1 MIAQWMGF
9 EHLRGTARKH
19 CRKCK
24 CRSHSLL
31 SKDNALVNT
40 VVFNCRRFNQYP
52 RSQAKS
58 LWSHSVLVFSECHCL
73 LFSEILY
80 IFLES
85 DNFPEIWYFLK
96 IWCFLSFCKYSK
108 IGEFFP
114 TKSESS
120 SKSRILQNLKLAK
133 KKSWKSS
140 GQVVCPW
147 HFDNK
152 SQEQAPT
159 STRGYSTTRLLNHY
173 SYPTRKIFLLEQ
185 VVGSLESS
193 PFVRIFFRYSV
204 LLWTHVSHP
213 FITTM
218 FISLYHWIH
227 ELVFHVVLQGLCWT
241 IAFLLVYMHRR
252 QCKLSVLTISKIP
265 RTLGGLASQYSGWQ
279 ELFSYLHFSQ
289 SNLLFP
295 SNVSFSFKISFAT
308 KKVFVGWANQ
318 AQFLATLLL

>member
-114 TKSESS
+114 KNL
-120 SKSRILQNLKLAK
+120 RVLQNLEFYKIWNSPK
-133 KKSWKSS
+133 KI
-140 GQVVCPW
+140 
-147 HFDNK
+147 
-152 SQEQAPT
+152 
-159 STRGYSTTRLLNHY
+159 L
-173 SYPTRKIFLLEQ
+173 KIFRSGCMSLALWQQ
-185 VVGSLESS
+185 VSGAGSNEYSRVLNYS
-193 PFVRIFFRYSV
+193 PFKSLLVPYSENFSSRASSRVVRIF
-204 LLWTHVSHP
+204 
-213 FITTM
+213 
-218 FISLYHWIH
+218 
-227 ELVFHVVLQGLCWT
+227 
-241 IAFLLVYMHRR
+241 AFC
-252 QCKLSVLTISKIP
+252 QN
-265 RTLGGLASQYSGWQ
+265 
-279 ELFSYLHFSQ
+279 FF
-289 SNLLFP
+289 
-295 SNVSFSFKISFAT
+295 
-308 KKVFVGWANQ
+308 
-318 AQFLATLLL
+318 

>member
-1 MIAQWMGF
+1 MAIGAPPALTMIAQWMGF

-114 TKSESS
+114 KNL
-120 SKSRILQNLKLAK
+120 RVLQNLEFYKIWNSPKKNPENLQVRLYVLGTLTTSLRSRLQRVLEGTQLLA
-133 KKSWKSS
+133 
-140 GQVVCPW
+140 
-147 HFDNK
+147 F
-152 SQEQAPT
+152 
-159 STRGYSTTRLLNHY
+159 
-173 SYPTRKIFLLEQ
+173 
-185 VVGSLESS
+185 
-193 PFVRIFFRYSV
+193 
-204 LLWTHVSHP
+204 
-213 FITTM
+213 
-218 FISLYHWIH
+218 
-227 ELVFHVVLQGLCWT
+227 
-241 IAFLLVYMHRR
+241 
-252 QCKLSVLTISKIP
+252 
-265 RTLGGLASQYSGWQ
+265 
-279 ELFSYLHFSQ
+279 
-289 SNLLFP
+289 
-295 SNVSFSFKISFAT
+295 
-308 KKVFVGWANQ
+308 
-318 AQFLATLLL
+318 